1 MELASI
7 PPGNRLVPEAERIKY
22 LTDLIEVKNE
32 IINALERFPII
43 TSNVSRSQSTQAA
56 KLKLEEKLIKVNKTI
71 KIFERPPV
79 YLAI

>member
-7 PPGNRLVPEAERIKY
+7 PPGNRLVPEAERTKY
-22 LTDLIEVKNE
+22 LRDLIEVKNE

-43 TSNVSRSQSTQAA
+43 TSKVSRSQSTQAA